1 MLAGS
6 LAVYSSLFA
15 TGYFFYGRRGLAL
28 FLALVAI
35 ASTAVLFRIWMGVTR
50 LMAQEEHTHEL

>member
-15 TGYFFYGRRGLAL
+15 TGYFLYGKQGLAL
-28 FLALVAI
+28 FLALVAV
-35 ASTAVLFRIWMGVTR
+35 ASTVVLFKIWMGVTR
-50 LMAQEEHTHEL
+50 FMAQEEPTDEQ